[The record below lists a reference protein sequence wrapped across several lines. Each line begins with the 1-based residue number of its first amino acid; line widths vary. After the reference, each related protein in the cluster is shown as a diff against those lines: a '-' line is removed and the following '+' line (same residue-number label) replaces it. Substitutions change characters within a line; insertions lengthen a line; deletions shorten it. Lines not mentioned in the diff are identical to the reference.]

1 MNRRFVKVRCTF
13 YTGEQKRGLQRQPP
27 QNGSIVF
34 FSQQE
39 GIHGRSR
46 KSTLAKLQQDSMK
59 SDTFWEG
66 DFHMEKSWKI
76 CAARHFTTW

>member
-1 MNRRFVKVRCTF
+1 MNRRFVKVRWTF

-27 QNGSIVF
+27 KMVQHGSMIF
-34 FSQQE
+34 FSQQK

-66 DFHMEKSWKI
+66 DFHMEK
-76 CAARHFTTW
+76 

>member
-1 MNRRFVKVRCTF
+1 MNRRFVKVRWTF

-27 QNGSIVF
+27 QNGSTWF
-34 FSQQE
+34 NDLFSQQK

-66 DFHMEKSWKI
+66 DFHMEK
-76 CAARHFTTW
+76 